1 MNLQKLLMLALLA
14 AAVSTSTAPT
24 ISKVLG
30 FGHHTVALAGTSD
43 DQGGTGDNDDQG
55 EDGGGNQQ

>member
-14 AAVSTSTAPT
+14 AAVSATTAPT

-30 FGHHTVALAGTSD
+30 FGHHTAALAAD
-43 DQGGTGDNDDQG
+43 DDAQGDNDDMG
-55 EDGGGNQQ
+55 EDNNGQ

>member
-14 AAVSTSTAPT
+14 AAVSATTAPT

-30 FGHHTVALAGTSD
+30 FGHHTAALAAED
-43 DQGGTGDNDDQG
+43 DDSQGDNDLQG
-55 EDGGGNQQ
+55 EDGQ

>member
-30 FGHHTVALAGTSD
+30 FGNHTVALASNDNGQGD
-43 DQGGTGDNDDQG
+43 DDDQG
-55 EDGGGNQQ
+55 EDGGGNSDGQ